1 MRTSLDRNLWTKTIK
16 KKNNLEKRP
25 EVTNQILRIEE
36 YTRYNFTYFSIHG
49 ITSCK
54 TEKKNAKK

>member
-16 KKNNLEKRP
+16 KNNLETRP

-49 ITSCK
+49 IISCK
-54 TEKKNAKK
+54 TGKKKKN